1 MGYSAKQ
8 KKVKVNLERKEKIVK
23 RLKQMGEAA
32 GNVLMESAMAGGKI
46 ALEDAKRNCPVDTGA
61 LKNSLKLSKD
71 KQTKKKA
78 TVKVDYDKDIKY
90 GTFVELGVRGREANP
105 FLRNAV
111 DSNQK
116 NINEEIAEN
125 VAKAVG
131 GKM

>member
-8 KKVKVNLERKEKIVK
+8 KKVKVNLEGKEKIVK

-32 GNVLMESAMAGGKI
+32 GNVLMESAMSGGKI

-90 GTFVELGVRGREANP
+90 GTFVELGVRGKEANP

>member
-8 KKVKVNLERKEKIVK
+8 KKVKVNLEGKEKIVK

-46 ALEDAKRNCPVDTGA
+46 ALEDAKRNCPVDTGT

-90 GTFVELGVRGREANP
+90 GTFVELGVRGKEANP

>member
-8 KKVKVNLERKEKIVK
+8 KKVKVNLEGKEKIVK

-111 DSNQK
+111 DNNQK

>member
-8 KKVKVNLERKEKIVK
+8 KKVKVNLEGKEKIVK

-90 GTFVELGVRGREANP
+90 GTFVELGVRRREANP

>member
-8 KKVKVNLERKEKIVK
+8 KKVKVNLEGKEKIVK

-71 KQTKKKA
+71 KQTKKKS

-116 NINEEIAEN
+116 NINEKIAEN

>member
-8 KKVKVNLERKEKIVK
+8 KKVKVNLEGKEKIVK

-116 NINEEIAEN
+116 NINEKIAEN